1 MQWQRGKTG
10 LKRIAVFASGGGT
23 DFQSV
28 IDANEREH
36 FCEIA
41 CLIASKEGIGAIDR
55 AKKHG
60 IPYGVYAKKDY
71 PDLEEL
77 YKKLAF
83 HLNMLG
89 VDYIVLA
96 GWLKIIPESFIKTFE
111 DRIINIHPSLIPA
124 FCGSGY
130 YGLKVH
136 SAVIEYGAKISGC
149 TVHFV
154 NEVPDGGAIIAQRAV
169 EVKDD
174 DTPESLQARILE
186 VEHEL
191 LPYCVKQLCLGNI
204 IKQDRK
210 VTIKSGR

>member
-1 MQWQRGKTG
+1 M
-10 LKRIAVFASGGGT
+10 KRIAVFASGGGT

-28 IDANEREH
+28 IDANERER

-41 CLIASKEGIGAIDR
+41 VLVASKHGIGAIER
-55 AKKHG
+55 AERHG
-60 IPYGVYAKKDY
+60 IRAEVYAKAEW

-77 YKKLAF
+77 YADLAA
-83 HLNMLG
+83 LLSGLG

-96 GWLKIIPESFIKTFE
+96 GWLKIIPESFIKRFE

-136 SAVIEYGAKISGC
+136 RAVLEYGTKISGC

-169 EVKDD
+169 CVEEG
-174 DTPESLQARILE
+174 DTPESLQSRILA

-191 LPYCVKQLCLGNI
+191 LPYCVKKLCEGKVIKRGRSVSVLG
-204 IKQDRK
+204 
-210 VTIKSGR
+210 

>member
-1 MQWQRGKTG
+1 MK
-10 LKRIAVFASGGGT
+10 KIAVFASGGGT

-28 IDANEREH
+28 IDANENEK
-36 FCEIA
+36 FCEIVL
-41 CLIASKEGIGAIDR
+41 LIASKDGIGAIDR

-60 IPYGVYAKKDY
+60 IPARVFAKKDY
-71 PDLEEL
+71 PDVEKMYEEL
-77 YKKLAF
+77 TYL
-83 HLNMLG
+83 LNFNG

-96 GWLKIIPESFIKTFE
+96 GWLKIIPESFIRTFK

-136 SAVIEYGAKISGC
+136 QAVLDYGAKISGC

-169 EVKDD
+169 EVKAD
-174 DTPESLQARILE
+174 DTAETLQQRVLKE
-186 VEHEL
+186 EHEL
-191 LPYCVKQLCLGNI
+191 LPYCVKKLCQGKI
-204 IKQDRK
+204 VKRDRQ
-210 VTIKSGR
+210 VTVN

>member
-1 MQWQRGKTG
+1 M
-10 LKRIAVFASGGGT
+10 KRIAVFASGGGT

-28 IDANEREH
+28 IDANLAEN
-36 FCEIA
+36 FCEISV
-41 CLIASKEGIGAIDR
+41 LIASKGDIGAIER

-60 IPYGVYAKKDY
+60 IRAEVFSKADY

-77 YKKLAF
+77 YEKLAAL
-83 HLNMLG
+83 LNGLG

-96 GWLKIIPESFIKTFE
+96 GWLKIIPESFIKKFE

-124 FCGSGY
+124 FCGGGY

-136 SAVIEYGAKISGC
+136 RAVLEYGAKISGC

-169 EVKDD
+169 DVEDG
-174 DTPESLQARILE
+174 DTPELLQARILK
-186 VEHEL
+186 VEHML
-191 LPYCVKQLCLGNI
+191 LPYCVKKLCEGKVIKNGRRVTVLG
-204 IKQDRK
+204 
-210 VTIKSGR
+210 

>member
-1 MQWQRGKTG
+1 M
-10 LKRIAVFASGGGT
+10 KRIAVFASGGGT
-23 DFQSV
+23 DFQSI
-28 IDANEREH
+28 IDANEREK
-36 FCEIA
+36 FCEISY
-41 CLIASKEGIGAIDR
+41 LIASKQGIGAIDR
-55 AKKHG
+55 AKKHS
-60 IPYGVYAKKDY
+60 IPTAVYAKSDF

-77 YKKLAF
+77 YADLAAL
-83 HLNMLG
+83 LNRGG

-96 GWLKIIPESFIKTFE
+96 GWLKIIPESFIKAFE

-124 FCGSGY
+124 FCGAGY

-136 SAVIEYGAKISGC
+136 KAALEYGAKVSGC

-169 EVKDD
+169 EVMDG

-191 LPYCVKQLCLGNI
+191 LPYCVKKLCEGKI
-204 IKQDRK
+204 IKDERK
-210 VTIKSGR
+210 VTIK

>member
-1 MQWQRGKTG
+1 MQKSMEFLT
-10 LKRIAVFASGGGT
+10 
-23 DFQSV
+23 
-28 IDANEREH
+28 
-36 FCEIA
+36 
-41 CLIASKEGIGAIDR
+41 
-55 AKKHG
+55 
-60 IPYGVYAKKDY
+60 
-71 PDLEEL
+71 EL
-77 YKKLAF
+77 YKRLTF

-96 GWLKIIPESFIKTFE
+96 GWLKIIPQSFIKTFE

-136 SAVIEYGAKISGC
+136 QAVLDYGAKISGC

-169 EVKDD
+169 EVEDG
-174 DTPESLQARILE
+174 DTAESLQARILE
-186 VEHEL
+186 VEHAL

-204 IKQDRK
+204 IKDGRK
-210 VTIKSGR
+210 VTIKT